1 MRNENN
7 NRSVSYDEEL
17 LTELREQKDLLARMY
32 ENLFRAYENAIIE
45 QKKQEVKHEPEIRGD
60 RRIPRM
66 RTLPKA
72 VAEIRSAD
80 PESQFSL
87 PMLRK
92 MVSRGIIECVTMGN
106 YKLIDFDKLLDI
118 FQNGE
123 NCFLKND
130 AKES

>member
-1 MRNENN
+1 
-7 NRSVSYDEEL
+7 
-17 LTELREQKDLLARMY
+17 
-32 ENLFRAYENAIIE
+32 
-45 QKKQEVKHEPEIRGD
+45 
-60 RRIPRM
+60 M

-80 PESQFSL
+80 PESQFTL

-92 MVSRGIIECVTMGN
+92 MVNRGIIECVTMGN

-130 AKES
+130 TKGS

>member
-7 NRSVSYDEEL
+7 NRSVSYDEKL

-32 ENLFRAYENAIIE
+32 ENLFRAYENTIIE
-45 QKKQEVKHEPEIRGD
+45 QKNQEVKHEPEISGD

-80 PESQFSL
+80 PESQFTL